1 VTARYATLGLMAR
14 KTTEDLT
21 DSDLEGLIEA
31 AVEDERQGRIVHCA
45 DQNELRSFLESVRPD
60 PV

>member
-1 VTARYATLGLMAR
+1 MAR

-21 DSDLEGLIEA
+21 DSELEGLLDA

-45 DQNELRSFLESVRPD
+45 DKAELRSFLEAVRSD
-60 PV
+60 PA